1 MTDTADK
8 KNAVAEKEID
18 LIDLARKLWENK
30 RFIIKVSLIGFVVAI
45 IIAFS
50 IPKEYSTTVV
60 LAPEA
65 KSQSAGNMGALAA
78 MAGINLNQPTD
89 DAISPDLY
97 PNIVNS
103 TPFMA
108 GLFGIHVKDEGRGID
123 TSLYSYLDED
133 QSKSWWSYI
142 LGIPSKISG
151 LFSSKKAENP
161 IQDTL
166 DGKRISLS
174 HDQSQIIENL
184 KGRINVSVDKK
195 TGVITL
201 TSTMQSPE
209 ISAFVADT
217 VTSYL
222 QGYIIKYR
230 TQKARQ
236 DLDFTEKL
244 YEEAKSDYFKAQQDY
259 TTYID
264 RNQDIVSARYGSARE
279 RLQNE
284 VTLTYGVYNQ
294 MAQQLQ
300 MAKVKVQDTTP
311 VYTVIQP
318 AVVPLNAAKPQKKLI
333 VIGFVF
339 LAFLGAC
346 FWVLGK
352 EFFEDSS
359 KSK

>member
-1 MTDTADK
+1 MDCPDN
-8 KNAVAEKEID
+8 KNIVAEKEID
-18 LIDLARKLWENK
+18 LIELAHKLWDK
-30 RFIIKVSLIGFVVAI
+30 RRFIIKASLIGFIVAVI
-45 IIAFS
+45 VAFS
-50 IPKEYSTTVV
+50 IPKEYSTTVI

-65 KSQSAGNMGALAA
+65 KSQSTGNMGALAA
-78 MAGINLNQPTD
+78 MAGINLAQPTD
-89 DAISPDLY
+89 DAISPELY

-103 TPFMA
+103 TPFMV
-108 GLFGIHVKDEGRGID
+108 GLFDIPVKDEKRGIN
-123 TSLYSYLDED
+123 TNLYSYLDED
-133 QSKSWWSYI
+133 QSKAWWSYI
-142 LGIPSKISG
+142 FGIPSQVFK
-151 LFSSKKAENP
+151 LFSSKKEDA
-161 IQDTL
+161 IIRDTL
-166 DGKRISLS
+166 NSKRISLS
-174 HDQSQIIENL
+174 RDQSDIVEDL
-184 KGRINVSVDKK
+184 KDRINVSVDKK

-209 ISAFVADT
+209 ISAFIADT

-236 DLDFTEKL
+236 DLGFTEKL
-244 YEEAKSDYFKAQQDY
+244 YEEAKSDYFKAQQEY
-259 TTYID
+259 TTYVD
-264 RNQDIVSARYGSARE
+264 KNLDIVSARYASSRE

-318 AVVPLNAAKPQKKLI
+318 AVVPLIAAKPQKKLI

-339 LAFLGAC
+339 LAFIGAC
-346 FWVLGK
+346 CWTLGK
-352 EFFEDSS
+352 EFLKDSS